1 MLKLEH
7 FYKRRGEDNMKK
19 HVLSILVENHSGV
32 LSKVSGLF
40 SRRGYNI
47 ESLTVGTTEDPTT
60 SRITIVVDGDETI
73 IEQITKQLNKLIDV
87 IKVQQIDV
95 ENAVSREIALIKVNA
110 TLNNRSSII
119 EVVNIFRS
127 NIIDVNDKSMI
138 IEATGDSKK
147 LSAIIEMLRPF
158 GIIELIRTGLTAL
171 NRGSKAI

>member
-1 MLKLEH
+1 M
-7 FYKRRGEDNMKK
+7 KR

-60 SRITIVVDGDETI
+60 SRITIVVGGDDNI
-73 IEQITKQLNKLIDV
+73 IEQIIKQLNKLIDV
-87 IKVQQIDV
+87 IKVQQIDG
-95 ENAVSREIALIKVNA
+95 ENAVSREIALIKVSA

-119 EVVNIFRS
+119 EVTNIFRS
-127 NIIDVNDKSMI
+127 SIIDINDKSMI

-147 LSAIIEMLRPF
+147 ISAIIEMLRPF

-171 NRGSKAI
+171 NRGSKSI

>member
-1 MLKLEH
+1 
-7 FYKRRGEDNMKK
+7 MKK

-60 SRITIVVDGDETI
+60 SRITIVVGGDDYI
-73 IEQITKQLNKLIDV
+73 IEQIIKQLNKLIDV
-87 IKVQQIDV
+87 IKVQQIDL

-110 TLNNRSSII
+110 TLANRSSII

-127 NIIDVNDKSMI
+127 SIIDINDKSMI
-138 IEATGDSKK
+138 IEATGDPKK
-147 LSAIIEMLRPF
+147 ISAIIETLRPF

-171 NRGSKAI
+171 NRGNKSI

>member
-1 MLKLEH
+1 MI
-7 FYKRRGEDNMKK
+7 KK

-47 ESLTVGTTEDPTT
+47 DSLTVGITEDPTV
-60 SRITIVVDGDETI
+60 SRITIAAYGDDNI

-87 IKVQQIDV
+87 IKVQQIDM

-110 TLNNRSSII
+110 TLNTRSSII
-119 EVVNIFRS
+119 EIANIFRS
-127 NIIDVNDKSMI
+127 NIIDINDKSMI
-138 IEATGDSKK
+138 LESTGDSKK
-147 LSAIIEMLRPF
+147 ITAIIEVLRPF

-171 NRGSKAI
+171 NRGNKAI

>member
-1 MLKLEH
+1 
-7 FYKRRGEDNMKK
+7 MKK

-60 SRITIVVDGDETI
+60 SRITIVVGGDDSI
-73 IEQITKQLNKLIDV
+73 IEQIIKQLNKLIDV
-87 IKVQQIDV
+87 IKVQQIDL

-110 TLNNRSSII
+110 TLANRSSII

-127 NIIDVNDKSMI
+127 SIIDINDKSMI

-147 LSAIIEMLRPF
+147 ISAIIETLRPF